1 MFKKKILFIYMGI
14 CKFCEI
20 EVCESWYGNWCEKCR
35 KLKHIIN
42 LFKLDKVMSVLST
55 VLIVDEEKQKEKI
68 KEELKTQLHIREY
81 DLKKRRDEEK

>member
-1 MFKKKILFIYMGI
+1 MGI
-14 CKFCEI
+14 CKFCEL
-20 EVCESWYGNWCEKCR
+20 EVCETWYGNWCEKCR

-68 KEELKTQLHIREY
+68 KEELKSQLHIREY

>member
-1 MFKKKILFIYMGI
+1 MGI
-14 CKFCEI
+14 CKFCEL
-20 EVCESWYGNWCEKCR
+20 EVCETWYGNWCEKCR

-42 LFKLDKVMSVLST
+42 LFKLDKVMSVLSN

>member
-1 MFKKKILFIYMGI
+1 MGI

>member
-1 MFKKKILFIYMGI
+1 MGI
-14 CKFCEI
+14 CKFCEL
-20 EVCESWYGNWCEKCR
+20 EVCETWYGNWCEKCR

-42 LFKLDKVMSVLST
+42 LFKLDKVMSVLSN

-81 DLKKRRDEEK
+81 DLKKRRDEDK

>member
-1 MFKKKILFIYMGI
+1 MGI
-14 CKFCEI
+14 CKFCEL
-20 EVCESWYGNWCEKCR
+20 EVCETWYGNWCEKCR

-42 LFKLDKVMSVLST
+42 LFKLDKVMNVLSN

-81 DLKKRRDEEK
+81 DLKKRRDEDK